1 MYALFGLLRTQSF
14 QANAERS
21 CLLRPSAHT
30 ITNGSFNSTHRI
42 KMLQLGSSL
51 YQRKVFP

>member
-14 QANAERS
+14 EANAERS